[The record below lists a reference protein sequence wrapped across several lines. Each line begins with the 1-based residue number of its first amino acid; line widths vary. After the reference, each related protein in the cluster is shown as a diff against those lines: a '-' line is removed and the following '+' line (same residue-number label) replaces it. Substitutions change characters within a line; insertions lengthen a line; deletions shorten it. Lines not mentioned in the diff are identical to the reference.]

1 MMSEAER
8 FSESPAIRSPTTDV
22 RQGFKKTCNQRWT
35 GKKARVVSKVI
46 DEARAM
52 KKDGCSIRQA
62 GFVAAAALEL
72 PDTFVGMED
81 LELVTVLNP
90 DEVAAV
96 AIEIIPERVVVWIG
110 ACVAVRTALGMGTV
124 EVSEVTG
131 DPNDPLIWSIEK
143 FGVNDMYG

>member
-8 FSESPAIRSPTTDV
+8 FSESPAIRTPTTEV
-22 RQGFKKTCNQRWT
+22 RQGFNKTCDQRRT
-35 GKKARVVSKVI
+35 GKYAKMVSKII
-46 DEARAM
+46 DEARVI
-52 KKDGCSIRQA
+52 KKGGCSIRQA

-96 AIEIIPERVVVWIG
+96 AIETIPERVVVWIG
-110 ACVAVRTALGMGTV
+110 ACEAVRTALGMGIV
-124 EVSEVTG
+124 EVSEATG
-131 DPNDPLIWSIEK
+131 DPNDPLIWSILSHA
-143 FGVNDMYG
+143 